1 MLKRLPGL
9 NILILL
15 LAIVLI
21 SCKSGDE
28 KSLEMYKQSLDS
40 QKSKAVDYFFF
51 VGDYGRRAALYKYD
65 LLQNS
70 YKMFWNDI
78 NETVI
83 MLLYSDDE
91 QQAFFIT
98 AFKIGVDRG
107 VSFIHR
113 IKLYRINI
121 TNSSVELVSEI
132 GNAIQLYAE
141 WVEMNFKVQFT
152 QFDLKVASYIDKINQ
167 IYSPFGKL
175 MNEDTEV
182 FNFISDGYPKFDIHR
197 YSLISPSGN
206 FGVSQSQDSIY
217 FLGAGNEQGVFI
229 DSAQYR
235 ISEIKWSEDE
245 SFIFFSDNGIN
256 SDGNEQSTLYVYD
269 VINQKVLKKVQ
280 GKGRTNFILIKD
292 CLIFDDYSE
301 AKQSINI
308 FNFRENT
315 EVNRIQMPGGCSVK
329 YYTAL

>member
-1 MLKRLPGL
+1 MLKRLHGL

-21 SCKSGDE
+21 SCESGDE
-28 KSLEMYKQSLDS
+28 KSLEMYKQSPGS
-40 QKSKAVDYFFF
+40 QKAKAVDYFFF

-107 VSFIHR
+107 VSFIRR

-121 TNSSVELVSEI
+121 INSSVELVSEI
-132 GNAIQLYAE
+132 GDAIQLYAE

-152 QFDLKVASYIDKINQ
+152 RFDLKVASYIDKINQ

-175 MNEDTEV
+175 MNEDTEA
-182 FNFISDGYPKFDIHR
+182 FNFISDGYPKFDIHG

-206 FGVSQSQDSIY
+206 FGISQSQDSIY

-229 DSAQYR
+229 DTTKYR
-235 ISEIKWSEDE
+235 VSEIKWSENE
-245 SFIFFSDNGIN
+245 SLIFFSANGTN
-256 SDGNEQSTLYVYD
+256 SAGDERSTLYVYD

-292 CLIFDDYSE
+292 WLIFDDYSE

-308 FNFRENT
+308 FNFKENT